1 MSIPS
6 LTERLDSLSSAD
18 KESEQVVPPET
29 RLDELIPLTDAG
41 QEFEPTQVAGVGG
54 LLRKAVKEAPVRTER
69 PILPEGV
76 DQGKVG
82 TSQVIR
88 ESGAKAEVIVQSAPQ
103 MPTTGKPSP
112 TSAEVAAGVP
122 ETAFNLDMI
131 QDADGVKQFIEATAR
146 AYGADKIEKISY
158 KQMAEKLSNE
168 GYDEGFIAR
177 IIDPLQATKASP
189 QDAYKM
195 QLALVD
201 AGKRAFDLGEQVKA
215 AKKAGELNPELTS
228 AFMQAVALEGTLV
241 KAVRGRQADIARTLG
256 IFSQAR
262 QSSAERGAMLE
273 AIMNE
278 AGGIESVHDF
288 ANKYTALASSSAR
301 ATMAEN
307 GYGNALSRGTDMW
320 MSTWIN
326 GLLSNPTTH
335 AKNIAGN
342 LFFGGLQIPERAL
355 ASAIGKT
362 RNFMFKGGEDA
373 ISTDEIYAQAMGFLQ
388 GIREG
393 GEIAGRAFKS
403 NTPTDPFQKIEATR
417 LNREPFEVDFGD
429 SDTGKAVSG
438 ALRYYGKFVTLPGR
452 ALMAED
458 EFFKGVGYR
467 MELNALATRESEK
480 MYKALIG
487 SGVDPDNAA
496 RQSADF
502 MADMLA
508 NPSDDIRD
516 AAMGVARTVTFT
528 RELGS
533 AERIGGNTV
542 GFNVNLQA
550 MQGAFQNPLLKV
562 FVPFIKTPTN
572 IALEAMA
579 RTPGLNFASPRFW
592 GDYNAGGI
600 RRDQAIARVTLGGAM
615 IYSVSAGVFEGRV
628 TGYGPMRME
637 DKKALEGTGWQQ
649 FSFVFDTKDVSEEMM
664 AKFEKLTTVS
674 RGPDKVYI
682 SYAGLEPI
690 GTLLG
695 IGATSGEYAQMTPG
709 GEDLD
714 KLMMGGAL
722 GVYQYLSEQPM
733 LQGFSEIQKVFTSGA
748 KDGPT
753 ILYDFI
759 NAASKQMS
767 QFVIGGSPVGVHSS
781 FVAGVERIV
790 DPTRSNTMPAEMSTK
805 TGMIEP
811 AVRGFYDA
819 VRYYKSRN
827 PLTSDSLPRSIDPIT
842 GEVEMVGKGKLYE
855 MFNPFKESSGKY
867 NQAKAVLVA
876 YGVPMYIP
884 KKSIDGIQLSA
895 TQYNRWIE
903 LATQDGALA
912 DQIAY
917 LGESDSIQNL
927 ASQDLGKAQ
936 AIITKVMSD
945 AYSNAKQRLIAED
958 PDLFDAMQEA
968 KEFKRDYG
976 KYKR

>member
-6 LTERLDSLSSAD
+6 LTERLDDLSAAD
-18 KESEQVVPPET
+18 KESAQVVPPET

-41 QEFEPTQVAGVGG
+41 QEFEPTQVAGPFG
-54 LLRKAVKEAPVRTER
+54 LLRKTLKEAPLRTER

-76 DQGKVG
+76 AQGKVG

-88 ESGAKAEVIVQSAPQ
+88 ETGTKGEVIIESMPQ

-112 TSAEVAAGVP
+112 TPTEKAAGVP

-131 QDADGVKQFIEATAR
+131 QDEDGVKQFIEATAR
-146 AYGADKIEKISY
+146 AYGADKIQKISY
-158 KQMAEKLSNE
+158 KQMAEELSVS

-215 AKKAGELNPELTS
+215 AKAAGELTPELTS

-262 QSSAERGAMLE
+262 QSSAQRGEMLE

-278 AGGIESVHDF
+278 AGGIDSVHDF
-288 ANKYTALASSSAR
+288 ANKYTALSSSSAR
-301 ATMAEN
+301 ANLAEN
-307 GYGNALSRGTDMW
+307 GYASVLSRGTDIW

-342 LFFGGLQIPERAL
+342 TFFGGLQIPERAL
-355 ASAIGKT
+355 ASVIGKT
-362 RNFMFKGGEDA
+362 RNFMFKDGEQA
-373 ISTDEIYAQAMGFLQ
+373 VSMNEVYAQAMGFLQ

-417 LNREPFEVDFGD
+417 LNREPFEIDMGD
-429 SDTGKAVSG
+429 SDTGKAMSG
-438 ALRYYGKFVTLPGR
+438 ALKYWGKFVTLPGR

-458 EFFKGVGYR
+458 EFFKGIGYR

-480 MYKALIG
+480 MYKSLVD
-487 SGVDPDNAA
+487 SGIDPDNAA
-496 RQSADF
+496 RQAADF

-508 NPSDDIRD
+508 NPTDDIRE
-516 AAMGVARTVTFT
+516 AAMAVSRTVTFT
-528 RELGS
+528 RELEP
-533 AERIGGNTV
+533 A
-542 GFNVNLQA
+542 LQGIQRA
-550 MQGAFQNPLLKV
+550 AQNPLIKM

-572 IALEAMA
+572 IALEAIS
-579 RTPGLNFASPRFW
+579 RTPILNFASPRFW
-592 GDYNAGGI
+592 GDWNAGGI

-649 FSFVFDTKDVSEEMM
+649 FSFVFDAKDVSEEMM

-733 LQGFSEIQKVFTSGA
+733 LSGFNDIMKVFTSGA

-759 NAASKQMS
+759 NAASKQIS
-767 QFVIGGSPVGVHSS
+767 QFAIGGSPLGAHSS
-781 FVAGVERIV
+781 LIAGTERIV
-790 DPTRSNTMPAEMSTK
+790 DPSKSSTMPAEMSTK
-805 TGMIEP
+805 TGIIDP
-811 AVRGFYDA
+811 AVRGFYSA
-819 VRYYKSRN
+819 VQYYKSRN
-827 PLTSDSLPRSIDPIT
+827 PLTSDSLPRALDPIT
-842 GEVEMVGKGKLYE
+842 GEVETVGKGKLYE

-912 DQIAY
+912 DQISY
-917 LGESDSIQNL
+917 LGESDSMQNL
-927 ASQDLGKAQ
+927 AGNDLGKAQ
-936 AIITKVMSD
+936 AIISKVISD
-945 AYSNAKQRLIAED
+945 AYSNAKQMLIAED
-958 PDLFDAMQEA
+958 PELFDAMREVD
-968 KEFKRDYG
+968 EFKKDFG

>member
-1 MSIPS
+1 M
-6 LTERLDSLSSAD
+6 
-18 KESEQVVPPET
+18 Q
-29 RLDELIPLTDAG
+29 ELIPLTDAG
-41 QEFEPTQVAGVGG
+41 QEFEPTQVAGPGA
-54 LLRKAVKEAPVRTER
+54 LLRKAIKEAPPRTER
-69 PILPEGV
+69 PILREGV
-76 DQGKVG
+76 DQGQVG
-82 TSQVIR
+82 GSQVIR
-88 ESGAKAEVIVQSAPQ
+88 ETGAKGEVIIESMPQ

-112 TSAEVAAGVP
+112 TPTEKAAGVP

-131 QDADGVKQFIEATAR
+131 QDEDGVKQFIEATAR

-158 KQMAEKLSNE
+158 KQMAEELSVS

-177 IIDPLQATKASP
+177 IIDPLEATKASP

-201 AGKRAFDLGEQVKA
+201 AGKRAFDLGEQVKK
-215 AKKAGELNPELTS
+215 AKDAGELTPGLTS

-262 QSSAERGAMLE
+262 QSSAQRGAMLE

-278 AGGIESVHDF
+278 AGGIDSVHDF
-288 ANKYTALASSSAR
+288 ASKYTALSASGR
-301 ATMAEN
+301 ANMAEN
-307 GYGNALSRGTDMW
+307 GYGNTLRGNFNRLTDMT

-326 GLLSNPTTH
+326 GLLSNLTTH
-335 AKNIAGN
+335 FKNIAGN
-342 LFFGGLQIPERAL
+342 LFFGGLQVPERAL

-373 ISTDEIYAQAMGFLQ
+373 ISTDELYAQAVGFLQ

-393 GEIAGRAFKS
+393 GEIAVRAAKS

-417 LNREPFEVDFGD
+417 LNRDPFEMDFGD
-429 SDTGKAVSG
+429 SDTGKAISG
-438 ALRYYGKFVTLPGR
+438 ALSYYGKFVTLPGR

-458 EFFKGVGYR
+458 EFFKAIGYR
-467 MELNALATRESEK
+467 MELNALAVRESEK
-480 MYKALIG
+480 MYKSLVN
-487 SGVDPDNAA
+487 SGVAPDNAS

-502 MADMLA
+502 LADILA
-508 NPSDDIRD
+508 NPTADIQD
-516 AAMGVARTVTFT
+516 AAMGAARTVTFT
-528 RELGS
+528 RELET
-533 AERIGGNTV
+533 A
-542 GFNVNLQA
+542 LQGVQRA
-550 MQGAFQNPLLKV
+550 AQNPLIKM
-562 FVPFIKTPTN
+562 FVPFFKTPMN
-572 IALEAMA
+572 IFLEAIT
-579 RTPGLNFASPRFW
+579 RTPGLNFGSPRFW
-592 GDYNAGGI
+592 GDFNAGGI
-600 RRDQAIARVTLGGAM
+600 RRDQAMARVTLGGAM
-615 IYSVSAGVFEGRV
+615 IYSVAAGVFEGRV
-628 TGYGPMRME
+628 TGYGPMRLE

-714 KLMMGGAL
+714 KLAMGGAL

-733 LQGFSEIQKVFTSGA
+733 LQGFSDIQKVFTSGA

-759 NAASKQMS
+759 NQASKQMS
-767 QFVIGGSPVGVHSS
+767 QFAIGGSPVGVHSS
-781 FVAGVERIV
+781 LVAAVERIV
-790 DPTRSNTMPAEMSTK
+790 DPTKSNTMPAEMGTK
-805 TGMIEP
+805 TGLIEP

-819 VRYYKSRN
+819 VQYYKSRN
-827 PLTSDSLPRSIDPIT
+827 PLTSDSLPRALDPIT

-884 KKSIDGIQLSA
+884 KKSVDGIQLSA

-927 ASQDLGKAQ
+927 ASQNLGKAQ
-936 AIITKVMSD
+936 AIISKVISD
-945 AYSNAKQRLIAED
+945 AYSNAKQMLIAED
-958 PDLFDAMQEA
+958 PDLFDAMREND
-968 KEFKRDYG
+968 EFKRDFG
-976 KYKR
+976 KFKR

>member
-6 LTERLDSLSSAD
+6 LTERLDDLSAAD
-18 KESEQVVPPET
+18 KESAQVVPPET

-41 QEFEPTQVAGVGG
+41 QEFEPTQVAGIGT

-69 PILPEGV
+69 PILPPGV

-88 ESGAKAEVIVQSAPQ
+88 ETGAKGEVIIESMPQ

-112 TSAEVAAGVP
+112 TPTEKAAGVP

-131 QDADGVKQFIEATAR
+131 QDEDGVKQFIEATAR
-146 AYGADKIEKISY
+146 AYGADKIQKISY
-158 KQMAEKLSNE
+158 KQMAEELSVS
-168 GYDEGFIAR
+168 GYDEAFIAR

-215 AKKAGELNPELTS
+215 AKIDGSLTPELTS

-262 QSSAERGAMLE
+262 QSSAQRGEMLD

-288 ANKYTALASSSAR
+288 ANKYTALSSSSAR
-301 ATMAEN
+301 ANLAEN
-307 GYGNALSRGTDMW
+307 GYASVLSRGTDIW

-342 LFFGGLQIPERAL
+342 TFFGGLQIPERAL
-355 ASAIGKT
+355 ASAIGKA
-362 RNFMFKGGEDA
+362 RNFMFKGGEEA
-373 ISTDEIYAQAMGFLQ
+373 VSMNEVYAQAMGFLQ

-393 GEIAGRAFKS
+393 GEIAARAFKS

-438 ALRYYGKFVTLPGR
+438 ALKYWGKFVTLPGR

-458 EFFKGVGYR
+458 EFFKGIGYR

-480 MYKALIG
+480 MYKSLVD
-487 SGVDPDNAA
+487 SGIDPDNAA
-496 RQSADF
+496 RQAADF

-508 NPSDDIRD
+508 NPTDDIRE
-516 AAMGVARTVTFT
+516 AAMAVSRTVTFT
-528 RELGS
+528 RELEP
-533 AERIGGNTV
+533 A
-542 GFNVNLQA
+542 LQGIQRA
-550 MQGAFQNPLLKV
+550 AQNPLIKM

-572 IALEAMA
+572 IALEAIS
-579 RTPGLNFASPRFW
+579 RTPILNFASPRFW
-592 GDYNAGGI
+592 GDWNAGGI

-733 LQGFSEIQKVFTSGA
+733 LSGFNDIMKVFTSGA

-759 NAASKQMS
+759 NAASKQIS
-767 QFVIGGSPVGVHSS
+767 QFAIGGSPLGAHSS
-781 FVAGVERIV
+781 LIAGTERIV
-790 DPTRSNTMPAEMSTK
+790 DPSKSSTMPAEMSTK
-805 TGMIEP
+805 TGIIDP
-811 AVRGFYDA
+811 AVRGFYSA
-819 VRYYKSRN
+819 VQYYKSRN
-827 PLTSDSLPRSIDPIT
+827 PLTSDSLPRALDPIT
-842 GEVEMVGKGKLYE
+842 GEVETVGKGKLYE

-912 DQIAY
+912 DQISY
-917 LGESDSIQNL
+917 LGESDSMQNL
-927 ASQDLGKAQ
+927 AGNDLGKAQ
-936 AIITKVMSD
+936 AIISKVISD
-945 AYSNAKQRLIAED
+945 AYSNAKQMLIAED
-958 PDLFDAMQEA
+958 PELFDAMREND
-968 KEFKRDYG
+968 EFKRDYG
-976 KYKR
+976 KFKR

>member
-1 MSIPS
+1 MI
-6 LTERLDSLSSAD
+6 
-18 KESEQVVPPET
+18 
-29 RLDELIPLTDAG
+29 
-41 QEFEPTQVAGVGG
+41 
-54 LLRKAVKEAPVRTER
+54 KEAPIRTER
-69 PILPEGV
+69 PILPPGV
-76 DQGKVG
+76 EQGKVG
-82 TSQVIR
+82 QSQVIR
-88 ESGAKAEVIVQSAPQ
+88 ETSAKGEVIIESAPQ

-112 TSAEVAAGVP
+112 TSAERAAGVP

-158 KQMAEKLSNE
+158 KQMAEELSVS

-215 AKKAGELNPELTS
+215 AKAAGELTPELTS

-278 AGGIESVHDF
+278 AGGIDSVHDF
-288 ANKYTALASSSAR
+288 ASKYTALTSSSAR
-301 ATMAEN
+301 ANMAEN
-307 GYGNALSRGTDMW
+307 GYGNVLSRGTDMW

-342 LFFGGLQIPERAL
+342 TFFGGLQIPERAL
-355 ASAIGKT
+355 ASVIGKT
-362 RNFMFKGGEDA
+362 RNFMFKGGEEA

-393 GEIAGRAFKS
+393 GEIAGRAFKN

-417 LNREPFEVDFGD
+417 LNREPFEMDFGD

-438 ALRYYGKFVTLPGR
+438 ALSYYGKFVTLPGR

-458 EFFKGVGYR
+458 EFFKAVGYR

-480 MYKALIG
+480 MYKSLIG
-487 SGVDPDNAA
+487 SGIDPDNAA
-496 RQSADF
+496 RQAADF

-508 NPSDDIRD
+508 NPTDDIRD
-516 AAMGVARTVTFT
+516 AAMGAARTVTFT
-528 RELGS
+528 RELEP
-533 AERIGGNTV
+533 A
-542 GFNVNLQA
+542 LQGIQRA
-550 MQGAFQNPLLKV
+550 AQNPLIKM

-572 IALEAMA
+572 IALEAIT

-592 GDYNAGGI
+592 GDFNAGGI

-628 TGYGPMRME
+628 TGYGPMRLE

-733 LQGFSEIQKVFTSGA
+733 LSGFNDIMKVFTSGA

-759 NAASKQMS
+759 NAASKQVS
-767 QFVIGGSPVGVHSS
+767 QFAVGGAPVVGVHSS

-805 TGMIEP
+805 TGVIEP

-827 PLTSDSLPRSIDPIT
+827 PLTSDSLPRALDPIT
-842 GEVEMVGKGKLYE
+842 GEIEMVGKGKLYE

-936 AIITKVMSD
+936 AIISKVISD
-945 AYSNAKQRLIAED
+945 AYSNAKQMLIAED
-958 PDLFDAMQEA
+958 PELFDAMREND
-968 KEFKRDYG
+968 EFKRDFG
-976 KYKR
+976 KFKR

>member
-6 LTERLDSLSSAD
+6 LTERLDDLSAAD
-18 KESEQVVPPET
+18 KESAQVVPPET

-41 QEFEPTQVAGVGG
+41 QEFEPTQVAGIGT
-54 LLRKAVKEAPVRTER
+54 LLRKAVKETPVRTER
-69 PILPEGV
+69 PILPPGV

-88 ESGAKAEVIVQSAPQ
+88 ETGAKGEVIIESMPQ

-112 TSAEVAAGVP
+112 TPAEKAAGVP

-158 KQMAEKLSNE
+158 KQMAEELSVS

-215 AKKAGELNPELTS
+215 AKIDGSLTPELTS

-262 QSSAERGAMLE
+262 QSSAQRGEMLE

-278 AGGIESVHDF
+278 AGGIDSVHDF
-288 ANKYTALASSSAR
+288 ASKYTALSTSSAR
-301 ATMAEN
+301 ANLAEN
-307 GYGNALSRGTDMW
+307 GYASVLSRGTDIW

-342 LFFGGLQIPERAL
+342 TFFGGLQIPERAL
-355 ASAIGKT
+355 ASVIGKT
-362 RNFMFKGGEDA
+362 RNFMFKDGEEA
-373 ISTDEIYAQAMGFLQ
+373 VSMNEVYAQAMGFLQ

-438 ALRYYGKFVTLPGR
+438 ALKYWGKFVTLPGR

-458 EFFKGVGYR
+458 EFFKGIGYR

-480 MYKALIG
+480 MYKSLVD
-487 SGVDPDNAA
+487 SGIDPDNAA
-496 RQSADF
+496 RQAADF

-508 NPSDDIRD
+508 NPTDDIRE
-516 AAMGVARTVTFT
+516 AAMAVSRTVTFT
-528 RELGS
+528 RELEP
-533 AERIGGNTV
+533 A
-542 GFNVNLQA
+542 LQGIQRA
-550 MQGAFQNPLLKV
+550 AQNPLIKM

-572 IALEAMA
+572 IALEAIS
-579 RTPGLNFASPRFW
+579 RTPILNFASPRFW
-592 GDYNAGGI
+592 GDWNAGGI

-733 LQGFSEIQKVFTSGA
+733 LSGFNDIMKVFTSGA

-759 NAASKQMS
+759 NAASKQIS
-767 QFVIGGSPVGVHSS
+767 QFAIGGSPLGAHSS
-781 FVAGVERIV
+781 LIAGTERIV
-790 DPTRSNTMPAEMSTK
+790 DPTKSSTMPAEMSTK
-805 TGMIEP
+805 TGIIDP
-811 AVRGFYDA
+811 AVRGFYSA
-819 VRYYKSRN
+819 VQYYKSRN
-827 PLTSDSLPRSIDPIT
+827 PLTSDSLPRALDPIT
-842 GEVEMVGKGKLYE
+842 GEVETVGKGKLYE

-912 DQIAY
+912 DQISY
-917 LGESDSIQNL
+917 LGESDSMQNL
-927 ASQDLGKAQ
+927 AGNDLGKAQ
-936 AIITKVMSD
+936 AIISKVISD
-945 AYSNAKQRLIAED
+945 AYSNAKQMLIAED
-958 PDLFDAMQEA
+958 PELFDAMREND
-968 KEFKRDYG
+968 EFKRDFG

>member
-1 MSIPS
+1 M
-6 LTERLDSLSSAD
+6 
-18 KESEQVVPPET
+18 Q
-29 RLDELIPLTDAG
+29 ELIPLTDAG
-41 QEFEPTQVAGVGG
+41 QEFEATQVAGVGG
-54 LLRKAVKEAPVRTER
+54 LFRKAIKEAPVRTER
-69 PILPEGV
+69 PILPPGV
-76 DQGKVG
+76 EQGKVG
-82 TSQVIR
+82 QSQVIR
-88 ESGAKAEVIVQSAPQ
+88 ETGAKGEVIIESMPQ

-146 AYGADKIEKISY
+146 AYGADKIAKISY
-158 KQMAEKLSNE
+158 KQMAEELSVS

-215 AKKAGELNPELTS
+215 AKAAGELTPELTS

-278 AGGIESVHDF
+278 AGGIDSVHDF
-288 ANKYTALASSSAR
+288 ASKYTALTSSSAR
-301 ATMAEN
+301 ANMAEN
-307 GYGNALSRGTDMW
+307 GYGNVLSRGTDMW

-342 LFFGGLQIPERAL
+342 TFFGGLQIPERAL
-355 ASAIGKT
+355 ASVIGKT
-362 RNFMFKGGEDA
+362 RNFMFKGGEEA

-393 GEIAGRAFKS
+393 GEIAGRAFKN

-429 SDTGKAVSG
+429 SDTAKAVSG
-438 ALRYYGKFVTLPGR
+438 ALSYYGKFVTLPGR

-458 EFFKGVGYR
+458 EFFKAIGYR

-480 MYKALIG
+480 MYKSLVE
-487 SGVDPDNAA
+487 SGVTPDNAA
-496 RQSADF
+496 RQAADF
-502 MADMLA
+502 MADMLV
-508 NPSDDIRD
+508 NPTDDIRD
-516 AAMGVARTVTFT
+516 AAMGVSRTVTFT
-528 RELGS
+528 RELEP
-533 AERIGGNTV
+533 A
-542 GFNVNLQA
+542 LQGIQRA
-550 MQGAFQNPLLKV
+550 AQNPLIKM

-572 IALEAMA
+572 IALEAIT

-592 GDYNAGGI
+592 GDFNAGGI

-649 FSFVFDTKDVSEEMM
+649 FSFVFDAKDVSEEMM
-664 AKFEKLTTVS
+664 ARFEKLTTVS

-733 LQGFSEIQKVFTSGA
+733 LSGFNDIMKVFTSGA

-759 NAASKQMS
+759 NAASKQVS
-767 QFVIGGSPVGVHSS
+767 QFAVGGAPVVGVHSS

-805 TGMIEP
+805 TGVIEP

-827 PLTSDSLPRSIDPIT
+827 PLTSDSLPRALDPIT
-842 GEVEMVGKGKLYE
+842 GEIEMVGKGKLYE

-936 AIITKVMSD
+936 AIISKVISD
-945 AYSNAKQRLIAED
+945 AYSNAKQMLIAED
-958 PDLFDAMQEA
+958 PELFDAMREND
-968 KEFKRDYG
+968 EFKRDFG
-976 KYKR
+976 KFKR

>member
-6 LTERLDSLSSAD
+6 LTERLDDLSSAD
-18 KESEQVVPPET
+18 KESEQVVPLET
-29 RLDELIPLTDAG
+29 QVQELIPLTDAG
-41 QEFEPTQVAGVGG
+41 QEFEPTQVAGVGS
-54 LLRKAVKEAPVRTER
+54 LLRKAVKEAPIRTER

-82 TSQVIR
+82 QSQVIR
-88 ESGAKAEVIVQSAPQ
+88 ETGAKGEVIIQSAPQ

-158 KQMAEKLSNE
+158 KQMAEELSVS

-177 IIDPLQATKASP
+177 IIDPLEATKASP

-195 QLALVD
+195 QLALID
-201 AGKRAFDLGEQVKA
+201 SGKRAFDLGEQVKA
-215 AKKAGELNPELTS
+215 AKATGELTPELTS

-262 QSSAERGAMLE
+262 QSSAQRGEMLE

-288 ANKYTALASSSAR
+288 ANKYTALSSSSAR

-307 GYGNALSRGTDMW
+307 GYGNVLSRGTDMW

-393 GEIAGRAFKS
+393 GEIAARAFKS

-429 SDTGKAVSG
+429 SDTGKAISG
-438 ALRYYGKFVTLPGR
+438 ALSYYGKFVTLPGR

-458 EFFKGVGYR
+458 EFFKAIGYR

-480 MYKALIG
+480 MYKALVD
-487 SGVDPDNAA
+487 SGVTPDNAA
-496 RQSADF
+496 QQSADF

-508 NPSDDIRD
+508 NPSADIRD
-516 AAMGVARTVTFT
+516 AAMGVSRTVTFT
-528 RELGS
+528 RELEP
-533 AERIGGNTV
+533 A
-542 GFNVNLQA
+542 LQGIQRA
-550 MQGAFQNPLLKV
+550 AQNPLIKM

-572 IALEAMA
+572 IALEAIT

-649 FSFVFDTKDVSEEMM
+649 FSFVFDAKDVSEEMM
-664 AKFEKLTTVS
+664 ARFEKLTTVS

-714 KLMMGGAL
+714 KLAMGGAL

-733 LQGFSEIQKVFTSGA
+733 LQGFSDIQKVFTSGA

-767 QFVIGGSPVGVHSS
+767 QFAIGGSPVGVHSS

-790 DPTRSNTMPAEMSTK
+790 DPTRSSTMPAEMSTK
-805 TGMIEP
+805 TGIIDP
-811 AVRGFYDA
+811 AVRGFYSA
-819 VRYYKSRN
+819 VQYYKSRN
-827 PLTSDSLPRSIDPIT
+827 PLTSDSLPRALDPIT

-917 LGESDSIQNL
+917 LGESDSIQAL
-927 ASQDLGKAQ
+927 ASNDLGKAQ
-936 AIITKVMSD
+936 AIISKVISD
-945 AYSNAKQRLIAED
+945 AYSNAKQMLIAED
-958 PDLFDAMQEA
+958 PDLFDAMREND
-968 KEFKRDYG
+968 EFKRDYG
-976 KYKR
+976 KFKR

>member
-6 LTERLDSLSSAD
+6 LTERLDDLSAAD
-18 KESEQVVPPET
+18 KESQQVVPLAT
-29 RLDELIPLTDAG
+29 QMQELIPLTDAG
-41 QEFEPTQVAGVGG
+41 QEFEPTQVAGVSS
-54 LLRKAVKEAPVRTER
+54 LLRKAIKEAPVRTER

-82 TSQVIR
+82 QSQVIR
-88 ESGAKAEVIVQSAPQ
+88 ETGAKGEVIIESMPQ

-112 TSAEVAAGVP
+112 TSAERAAGVP

-131 QDADGVKQFIEATAR
+131 QDENGVKQFIEATAR
-146 AYGADKIEKISY
+146 AYGADKIKKISY
-158 KQMAEKLSNE
+158 KQMAEELSVS

-215 AKKAGELNPELTS
+215 AKATGELTPELTS

-262 QSSAERGAMLE
+262 QSSAQRGEMLE

-278 AGGIESVHDF
+278 AGGINSVHDF
-288 ANKYTALASSSAR
+288 ASKYTALTSSSAR
-301 ATMAEN
+301 ANMAEN
-307 GYGNALSRGTDMW
+307 GYGNVLSRGTDMW

-355 ASAIGKT
+355 ASVIGKT
-362 RNFMFKGGEDA
+362 RNFMFKGGEEA

-393 GEIAGRAFKS
+393 SEIAARAFKS

-438 ALRYYGKFVTLPGR
+438 ALSYYGKFVTLPGR

-458 EFFKGVGYR
+458 EFFKAIGYR

-480 MYKALIG
+480 MYKSLVE
-487 SGVDPDNAA
+487 SGVTPDNAA
-496 RQSADF
+496 RQAADF
-502 MADMLA
+502 MADMLV
-508 NPSDDIRD
+508 NPTDDIRE

-528 RELGS
+528 RELEQS
-533 AERIGGNTV
+533 
-542 GFNVNLQA
+542 LQGIQRA
-550 MQGAFQNPLLKV
+550 AQNPLIKM

-572 IALEAMA
+572 IALEAIT

-592 GDYNAGGI
+592 GDFNAGGI
-600 RRDQAIARVTLGGAM
+600 RKDQAIARVTLGGLM

-637 DKKALEGTGWQQ
+637 DKKALEGTKWQQ
-649 FSFVFDTKDVSEEMM
+649 FSFVFDTKDVDPELL

-695 IGATSGEYAQMTPG
+695 IGATAGEYAQMTPG
-709 GEDLD
+709 GDDLD
-714 KLMMGGAL
+714 KIMMGGAL

-733 LQGFSEIQKVFTSGA
+733 LSGFNDIMKVFTSGA

-753 ILYDFI
+753 ILYDLI
-759 NAASKQMS
+759 YASSKQVS
-767 QFVIGGSPVGVHSS
+767 QFAIGGAPVVGVHSS
-781 FVAGVERIV
+781 FVAGVERV
-790 DPTRSNTMPAEMSTK
+790 MDPTKSNTMPSEMSTK
-805 TGMIEP
+805 TGILEP
-811 AVRGFYDA
+811 AVRAAYEA
-819 VRYYKSRN
+819 VRYAKSRN

-842 GEVEMVGKGKLYE
+842 GEIETVGKGKLYE

-884 KKSIDGIQLSA
+884 KKSVDGIQLSA

-917 LGESDSIQNL
+917 LGESPAFQNL
-927 ASQDLGKAQ
+927 AANKMDDAQ
-936 AIITKVMSD
+936 AIITKTMSD
-945 AYSNAKQRLIAED
+945 AYSSAKERLIAED
-958 PDLFDAMQEA
+958 PDLADAMQEV
-968 KEFKRDYG
+968 KEFKRDFG

>member
-6 LTERLDSLSSAD
+6 LTERLDDLSAAD
-18 KESEQVVPPET
+18 KESAQVVPLAT
-29 RLDELIPLTDAG
+29 QMQELVPLTDAG
-41 QEFEPTQVAGVGG
+41 QQFEPVQVASLIQKGTEGVGK
-54 LLRKAVKEAPVRTER
+54 LLRKAVKETPVRTER

-76 DQGKVG
+76 AQGKVG
-82 TSQVIR
+82 QSQVIR
-88 ESGAKAEVIVQSAPQ
+88 ETGAKGEVIIESAPQ

-112 TSAEVAAGVP
+112 TPTEKAAGVP

-158 KQMAEKLSNE
+158 KQMAEELSVS

-215 AKKAGELNPELTS
+215 AKAAGELTPELTS

-278 AGGIESVHDF
+278 AGGIDSVHDF
-288 ANKYTALASSSAR
+288 ASKYTALTSSSAR
-301 ATMAEN
+301 ANMAEN
-307 GYGNALSRGTDMW
+307 GYGNVLSRGTDMW

-342 LFFGGLQIPERAL
+342 TFFGGLQIPERAL
-355 ASAIGKT
+355 ASVIGKT
-362 RNFMFKGGEDA
+362 RNFMFKGGEEA

-393 GEIAGRAFKS
+393 GEIAGRAFKN

-429 SDTGKAVSG
+429 SDTAKAVSG
-438 ALRYYGKFVTLPGR
+438 ALSYYGKFVTLPGR

-458 EFFKGVGYR
+458 EFFKAIGYR

-480 MYKALIG
+480 MYKSLVE
-487 SGVDPDNAA
+487 SGVTPDNAA
-496 RQSADF
+496 RQAADF
-502 MADMLA
+502 MADMLV
-508 NPSDDIRD
+508 NPTDDIRD
-516 AAMGVARTVTFT
+516 AAMGVSRTVTFT
-528 RELGS
+528 RELEP
-533 AERIGGNTV
+533 A
-542 GFNVNLQA
+542 LQGIQRA
-550 MQGAFQNPLLKV
+550 AQNPLIKM

-572 IALEAMA
+572 IALEAIT

-592 GDYNAGGI
+592 GDFNAGGI

-664 AKFEKLTTVS
+664 ARFEKLTTVS

-733 LQGFSEIQKVFTSGA
+733 LSGFNDIMKVFTSGA

-759 NAASKQMS
+759 NAASKQVS
-767 QFVIGGSPVGVHSS
+767 QFAVGGAPIIGMHTS

-790 DPTRSNTMPAEMSTK
+790 DPTKSNTMPAEMSTK
-805 TGMIEP
+805 TGVIEP

-827 PLTSDSLPRSIDPIT
+827 PLTSDSLPRALDPIT

-884 KKSIDGIQLSA
+884 KKSVDGIQLSA

-936 AIITKVMSD
+936 AIISKVISD
-945 AYSNAKQRLIAED
+945 AYSNAKQMLIAED
-958 PDLFDAMQEA
+958 PELFDAMREND
-968 KEFKRDYG
+968 EFKRDFG
-976 KYKR
+976 KFKR

>member
-6 LTERLDSLSSAD
+6 LTDRLDELSSAD
-18 KESEQVVPPET
+18 KESQQVVPLET
-29 RLDELIPLTDAG
+29 QMQELVPLTDAG
-41 QEFEPTQVAGVGG
+41 QEFEPTQVAGVGS

-76 DQGKVG
+76 DQGRVG
-82 TSQVIR
+82 QSQVIR
-88 ESGAKAEVIVQSAPQ
+88 ETGAKGEVIVQSAPQ

-158 KQMAEKLSNE
+158 KQMAEELSVS

-177 IIDPLQATKASP
+177 IIDPLEATKASP

-215 AKKAGELNPELTS
+215 AKATGQLTPELTS

-307 GYGNALSRGTDMW
+307 GYGNTLSRGTDMW

-362 RNFMFKGGEDA
+362 RNFMFKGGEEA

-393 GEIAGRAFKS
+393 GEIAARAFKN

-417 LNREPFEVDFGD
+417 LNRQPFEVDFGD

-438 ALRYYGKFVTLPGR
+438 ALSYYGTFVTLPGR

-458 EFFKGVGYR
+458 EFFKAIGYR

-480 MYKALIG
+480 MYKALVS
-487 SGVDPDNAA
+487 SGIDPDNAA

-502 MADMLA
+502 MADMLD
-508 NPSDDIRD
+508 NPSADIRD

-528 RELGS
+528 RELEP
-533 AERIGGNTV
+533 A
-542 GFNVNLQA
+542 LQGIQRA
-550 MQGAFQNPLLKV
+550 AQNPLIKM

-572 IALEAMA
+572 IALEAIS

-592 GDYNAGGI
+592 GDFNAGGI

-615 IYSVSAGVFEGRV
+615 IYSVAAGVFEGRV

-649 FSFVFDTKDVSEEMM
+649 FSVSFNTKDVDPELL

-695 IGATSGEYAQMTPG
+695 IGATAGEYAQMTPG

-714 KLMMGGAL
+714 KLAMGGAL

-733 LQGFSEIQKVFTSGA
+733 LSGFSDIMKVFTSGA

-767 QFVIGGSPVGVHSS
+767 QFAIGGAPIIGVHTS

-805 TGMIEP
+805 TGVIEP

-827 PLTSDSLPRSIDPIT
+827 PLTSDSLPRALDPIT

-927 ASQDLGKAQ
+927 ASNDLGKAQ
-936 AIITKVMSD
+936 AIISKVISD
-945 AYSNAKQRLIAED
+945 AYSNAKQMLIAED
-958 PDLFDAMQEA
+958 PELFDAMREND
-968 KEFKRDYG
+968 EFKRDYG

>member
-18 KESEQVVPPET
+18 KESAQVVPLET
-29 RLDELIPLTDAG
+29 QMQELIPMTDAG
-41 QEFEPTQVAGVGG
+41 QEFEPTQVAGVGS
-54 LLRKAVKEAPVRTER
+54 LLRKAIKEAPPRTER

-82 TSQVIR
+82 QAQVIR
-88 ESGAKAEVIVQSAPQ
+88 ETGAKGEVIVESMPQ

-112 TSAEVAAGVP
+112 TTAEKAAGVP

-131 QDADGVKQFIEATAR
+131 QDEDGVKQFIEATAR

-158 KQMAEKLSNE
+158 KQMAEQLSVS

-177 IIDPLQATKASP
+177 IIDPLEATKASP

-215 AKKAGELNPELTS
+215 AERAGQLAPELTS
-228 AFMQAVALEGTLV
+228 EFMQAVALEGALV

-262 QSSAERGAMLE
+262 QSSAQRGEMLK

-278 AGGIESVHDF
+278 AGGIDSVHDF
-288 ANKYTALASSSAR
+288 ANKYTALSSSSAR
-301 ATMAEN
+301 ANMAEN
-307 GYGNALSRGTDMW
+307 GYANTLRGSFNRLTDMA

-342 LFFGGLQIPERAL
+342 LFFGGLQMPERAL

-362 RNFMFKGGEDA
+362 RNFMFKGGEEA
-373 ISTDEIYAQAMGFLQ
+373 ISTDELYAQAVGFLQ

-393 GEIAGRAFKS
+393 GEIAVRAAKA

-417 LNREPFEVDFGD
+417 LNREPFEMDFGD
-429 SDTGKAVSG
+429 SDIGKAVSG
-438 ALRYYGKFVTLPGR
+438 ALHYYGKIATLPGR

-458 EFFKGVGYR
+458 EFFKAIGYR
-467 MELNALATRESEK
+467 MELNALVTRESEK
-480 MYKALIG
+480 MYKALVS

-502 MADMLA
+502 MADLLV
-508 NPSDDIRD
+508 NPTPDIQD
-516 AAMGVARTVTFT
+516 AAMGASRTVTFT
-528 RELGS
+528 REL
-533 AERIGGNTV
+533 EPK
-542 GFNVNLQA
+542 LQGIQRA
-550 MQGAFQNPLLKV
+550 AQNPLIKM

-572 IALEAMA
+572 IALEAVA
-579 RTPGLNFASPRFW
+579 RTPAFAASPRFW
-592 GDYNAGGI
+592 SDYNAGGI
-600 RRDQAIARVTLGGAM
+600 RRDQSIARATLGSAL
-615 IYSVSAGVFEGRV
+615 IYSVSAGVFEGRL
-628 TGYGPMRME
+628 TGYGPMRMQ

-649 FSFVFDTKDVSEEMM
+649 FSLVFNTKDVDPELL

-682 SYAGLEPI
+682 SYAGLEPL

-714 KLMMGGAL
+714 KLMLGGSLAL
-722 GVYQYLSEQPM
+722 YQYLSEQPM
-733 LQGFSEIQKVFTSGA
+733 LQGISEMQKAITSDA
-748 KDGPT
+748 PDAPT
-753 ILYDFI
+753 KAYDI
-759 NAASKQMS
+759 IYEASKQIS
-767 QFVIGGSPVGVHSS
+767 QFAIGGSPLGVHAS
-781 FVAGVERIV
+781 FVAGIERIV
-790 DPTRSNTMPAEMSTK
+790 DPTKSNTMPPEMGTK

-811 AVRGFYDA
+811 ATRAFYEA
-819 VRYYKSRN
+819 VRYAKSRN
-827 PLTSDSLPRSIDPIT
+827 PLTSDSLPRALDPIT

-876 YGVPMYIP
+876 YGLPMYIP
-884 KKSIDGIQLSA
+884 NKSMDGIQLSA

-912 DQIAY
+912 DRIAY
-917 LGESDSIQNL
+917 MGESDYIQNL
-927 ASQDLGKAQ
+927 ASNDLPKAQ
-936 AIITKVMSD
+936 AMIEKVISD
-945 AYSNAKQRLIAED
+945 AYSNAKKMLMAED
-958 PDLFDAMQEA
+958 LDLFDAMREND
-968 KEFKRDYG
+968 EFKRDYG
-976 KYKR
+976 KFKR

>member
-1 MSIPS
+1 M
-6 LTERLDSLSSAD
+6 
-18 KESEQVVPPET
+18 Q
-29 RLDELIPLTDAG
+29 ELVPLTDAG
-41 QEFEPTQVAGVGG
+41 QEFDPVQVAGPGG
-54 LLRKAVKEAPVRTER
+54 IFRKIIKEAPVRTER

-76 DQGKVG
+76 PQGKVG
-82 TSQVIR
+82 QSQVIR
-88 ESGAKAEVIVQSAPQ
+88 ETGAKGEVIIESMPQ

-112 TSAEVAAGVP
+112 TPTEKAAGVP

-131 QDADGVKQFIEATAR
+131 QDEDGVKQFIEATAR

-158 KQMAEKLSNE
+158 KQMAEELSVS

-215 AKKAGELNPELTS
+215 AKATGELTPELTS
-228 AFMQAVALEGTLV
+228 AFMQAVALEGALV

-262 QSSAERGAMLE
+262 QSSAQRGEMLE

-278 AGGIESVHDF
+278 AGGIDSVHDF
-288 ANKYTALASSSAR
+288 ASKYTALSSSSAR
-301 ATMAEN
+301 ANMAEN
-307 GYGNALSRGTDMW
+307 GYGNVLSRGTDMW

-355 ASAIGKT
+355 ASVIGKT

-373 ISTDEIYAQAMGFLQ
+373 ISTDEIYAQAIGFLQ

-438 ALRYYGKFVTLPGR
+438 ALSYWGKFVTLPGR

-458 EFFKGVGYR
+458 EFFKAVGYR

-480 MYKALIG
+480 MYKSLVE
-487 SGVDPDNAA
+487 SGIDPNNAA

-502 MADMLA
+502 MADLLA
-508 NPSDDIRD
+508 NPTDDIRD

-528 RELGS
+528 RELEP
-533 AERIGGNTV
+533 A
-542 GFNVNLQA
+542 LQGIQRA
-550 MQGAFQNPLLKV
+550 AQNPLIKM

-572 IALEAMA
+572 IALEAIS

-592 GDYNAGGI
+592 GDFNAGGI

-628 TGYGPMRME
+628 TGYGPMRRE

-649 FSFVFDTKDVSEEMM
+649 FSVSFNTKDVDPELL

-674 RGPDKVYI
+674 RGPDKIYI

-695 IGATSGEYAQMTPG
+695 IGATAGEYAQMTPG

-714 KLMMGGAL
+714 KIMMGGAL

-733 LQGFSEIQKVFTSGA
+733 LSGFNDIMKVFTSGA

-753 ILYDFI
+753 ILYDLI
-759 NAASKQMS
+759 YAASKQVS
-767 QFVIGGSPVGVHSS
+767 QFAIGGSPLGAHSS
-781 FVAGVERIV
+781 FVAGVERV
-790 DPTRSNTMPAEMSTK
+790 MDPAKSNTMPSEMSTK
-805 TGMIEP
+805 TGVIEP
-811 AVRGFYDA
+811 AVKAGYEA
-819 VRYYKSRN
+819 IRYYQSRN

-842 GEVEMVGKGKLYE
+842 GEIETVGKGKLYE

-927 ASQDLGKAQ
+927 ASNDLGKAQ
-936 AIITKVMSD
+936 AIISKVISD
-945 AYSNAKQRLIAED
+945 AYSNAKQMLIAED
-958 PDLFDAMQEA
+958 PELFDAMREND
-968 KEFKRDYG
+968 EFKKDFG
-976 KYKR
+976 KFKR

>member
-6 LTERLDSLSSAD
+6 LTERLDDLSAAD
-18 KESEQVVPPET
+18 KESAQAVPLET
-29 RLDELIPLTDAG
+29 QMQELIPLTDAG
-41 QEFEPTQVAGVGG
+41 QEFEPTQVAGIGT

-69 PILPEGV
+69 PILPPGV

-88 ESGAKAEVIVQSAPQ
+88 ESGAKAEVIVESMPQ

-112 TSAEVAAGVP
+112 TPTEKATGVP

-131 QDADGVKQFIEATAR
+131 QDEDGVKQFIEATAR
-146 AYGADKIEKISY
+146 AYGADKIQKISY
-158 KQMAEKLSNE
+158 KQMAEELSVS

-201 AGKRAFDLGEQVKA
+201 AGKRAFDLGEQVKQ
-215 AKKAGELNPELTS
+215 AKKDGNLTPELTS

-278 AGGIESVHDF
+278 AGGIDSVHDF
-288 ANKYTALASSSAR
+288 ASKYTALSASGR
-301 ATMAEN
+301 ANMAEN
-307 GYGNALSRGTDMW
+307 GYGNVLSRGTDMW

-342 LFFGGLQIPERAL
+342 TFFGGLQIPERAL
-355 ASAIGKT
+355 ASVIGKA

-393 GEIAGRAFKS
+393 GEIAGRAFKN

-438 ALRYYGKFVTLPGR
+438 ALSYYGKFVTLPGR

-458 EFFKGVGYR
+458 EFFKAVGYR

-480 MYKALIG
+480 MYKSLIG
-487 SGVDPDNAA
+487 SGIDPDNAA
-496 RQSADF
+496 RQAADF
-502 MADMLA
+502 MAEMLA
-508 NPSDDIRD
+508 NPTDDIRD
-516 AAMGVARTVTFT
+516 AAMGAARTVTFT
-528 RELGS
+528 RELEP
-533 AERIGGNTV
+533 A
-542 GFNVNLQA
+542 LQGIQRA
-550 MQGAFQNPLLKV
+550 AQNPLIKM

-572 IALEAMA
+572 IALEAIS

-592 GDYNAGGI
+592 GDFNAGGI

-649 FSFVFDTKDVSEEMM
+649 FSFVFDAKDVSEDLM
-664 AKFEKLTTVS
+664 ARFEKLTTVS

-714 KLMMGGAL
+714 KLAMGGAL

-733 LQGFSEIQKVFTSGA
+733 LSGFNDIMKVFTSGA

-759 NAASKQMS
+759 NAASKQVS
-767 QFVIGGSPVGVHSS
+767 QFAVGGAPIIGMHTS

-790 DPTRSNTMPAEMSTK
+790 DPTKSNTMPAEMSTK
-805 TGMIEP
+805 TGVIEP

-827 PLTSDSLPRSIDPIT
+827 PLTSDSLPRALDPIT

-884 KKSIDGIQLSA
+884 KKSVDGIQLSA

-912 DQIAY
+912 EQIAF
-917 LGESDSIQNL
+917 LGESDDIQNL
-927 ASQDLGKAQ
+927 ASRDLGAAQ
-936 AIITKVMSD
+936 AIITKTITD
-945 AYSNAKQRLIAED
+945 AYSVAKERLKAED
-958 PDLFDAMQEA
+958 PDLFDALREVD
-968 KEFKRDYG
+968 EFKKDFG

>member
-6 LTERLDSLSSAD
+6 LTERLDDLSAAD
-18 KESEQVVPPET
+18 KESAQVVPPET

-41 QEFEPTQVAGVGG
+41 QEFEPTQVAGIGT

-69 PILPEGV
+69 PILPPGAE
-76 DQGKVG
+76 QGKVG

-88 ESGAKAEVIVQSAPQ
+88 ETGAKGEVIIESMPQ

-112 TSAEVAAGVP
+112 TPAEKAAGVP

-131 QDADGVKQFIEATAR
+131 QDEDGVKQFIEATAR
-146 AYGADKIEKISY
+146 AYGADKIQKISY
-158 KQMAEKLSNE
+158 KQMAEELSVS
-168 GYDEGFIAR
+168 GYDEAFIAR

-215 AKKAGELNPELTS
+215 AKAAGELTPELTS

-262 QSSAERGAMLE
+262 QSSAQRGEMLE

-288 ANKYTALASSSAR
+288 ASKYTALSASGR
-301 ATMAEN
+301 ANLAEN
-307 GYGNALSRGTDMW
+307 GYASTLSRGTDIW

-326 GLLSNPTTH
+326 GLLSNATTH

-342 LFFGGLQIPERAL
+342 AFFGGLQIPERAL

-362 RNFMFKGGEDA
+362 RNFMFKGGEEA
-373 ISTDEIYAQAMGFLQ
+373 VSGNEVYAQAMGFLQ

-393 GEIAGRAFKS
+393 GEIAARAFKS

-417 LNREPFEVDFGD
+417 LNREPFEIDFGD

-438 ALRYYGKFVTLPGR
+438 ALKYWGKFVTIPGR

-458 EFFKGVGYR
+458 EFFKAVGYR

-480 MYKALIG
+480 MYKSLVD
-487 SGVDPDNAA
+487 SGIDPDNAA
-496 RQSADF
+496 RQAADF

-508 NPSDDIRD
+508 NPTDDIRD
-516 AAMGVARTVTFT
+516 AAMSSARTVTFT
-528 RELGS
+528 RELEP
-533 AERIGGNTV
+533 A
-542 GFNVNLQA
+542 LQGIQRA
-550 MQGAFQNPLLKV
+550 ATNPLIKM
-562 FVPFIKTPTN
+562 FVPFIKAPTN
-572 IALEAMA
+572 IGLEAIT
-579 RTPGLNFASPRFW
+579 RTPILNFASPRFW
-592 GDYNAGGI
+592 GDWNAGGI

-649 FSFVFDTKDVSEEMM
+649 FSFVFDAKDVDEEML
-664 AKFEKLTTVS
+664 ARFEKLTTVS

-709 GEDLD
+709 GDDLD
-714 KLMMGGAL
+714 KLMMGGTL

-733 LQGFSEIQKVFTSGA
+733 LSGFNDIMKVFSSGS

-753 ILYDFI
+753 ILYDLI
-759 NAASKQMS
+759 NAASKQIS
-767 QFVIGGSPVGVHSS
+767 QFAIGGSPLGAHSS
-781 FVAGVERIV
+781 LIAATERIV
-790 DPTRSNTMPAEMSTK
+790 DPSKSSTLPAEMSTK
-805 TGMIEP
+805 TGIIDP
-811 AVRGFYDA
+811 AVRGFYSA
-819 VRYYKSRN
+819 VQYYKSRN
-827 PLTSDSLPRSIDPIT
+827 PLTSDSLPRALDPIT
-842 GEVEMVGKGKLYE
+842 GEVETVGKGKLYE

-917 LGESDSIQNL
+917 LGESDSMQNL
-927 ASQDLGKAQ
+927 AGNDLGKAQ
-936 AIITKVMSD
+936 AIISKVISD
-945 AYSNAKQRLIAED
+945 AYSNAKQMLIAED
-958 PDLFDAMQEA
+958 PELFDAMREND
-968 KEFKRDYG
+968 EFKRDYG

>member
-6 LTERLDSLSSAD
+6 LTERLDDLSAAD
-18 KESEQVVPPET
+18 KESAQVVPLET
-29 RLDELIPLTDAG
+29 QMQELIPLTDAG
-41 QEFEPTQVAGVGG
+41 QEFEPTQVAGISS

-76 DQGKVG
+76 EQGKVG

-88 ESGAKAEVIVQSAPQ
+88 ESGAKAEVIVESMPQ

-112 TSAEVAAGVP
+112 TPTEKAAGVP

-158 KQMAEKLSNE
+158 KQMAEELSVS

-215 AKKAGELNPELTS
+215 AKTAGELTPELTS

-262 QSSAERGAMLE
+262 QSSAQRGEMLE

-288 ANKYTALASSSAR
+288 ASKYTALSSSSAR
-301 ATMAEN
+301 ANLAEN
-307 GYGNALSRGTDMW
+307 GYGNTVRGVFNRLTDMA

-326 GLLSNPTTH
+326 GLLSNFTTH

-342 LFFGGLQIPERAL
+342 TFFGGLQMPERAL
-355 ASAIGKT
+355 ASAIGKA
-362 RNFMFKGGEDA
+362 RNFMFKGGETA
-373 ISTDEIYAQAMGFLQ
+373 ISGNELYAQAIGFLQ

-393 GEIAGRAFKS
+393 AEIAVRAAKS

-417 LNREPFEVDFGD
+417 LGREPFEMDFGD
-429 SDTGKAVSG
+429 STTGKAISG
-438 ALRYYGKFVTLPGR
+438 ALSYYGKFVTLAGR

-458 EFFKGVGYR
+458 EFFKAVGYR

-480 MYKALIG
+480 MYKSLVE
-487 SGVDPDNAA
+487 SGVTPDNAS
-496 RQSADF
+496 RQAADF
-502 MADMLA
+502 MADMLI
-508 NPSDDIRD
+508 NPTADIQN
-516 AAMGVARTVTFT
+516 AAMSVARTVTFT
-528 RELGS
+528 RELET
-533 AERIGGNTV
+533 A
-542 GFNVNLQA
+542 LQGIQRA
-550 MQGAFQNPLLKV
+550 AQNPLIKMYI
-562 FVPFIKTPTN
+562 PFIKTPTN
-572 IALEAMA
+572 IFLEAIT

-592 GDYNAGGI
+592 GDFNAGGI
-600 RRDQAIARVTLGGAM
+600 RRDQAMARVTLGGAM

-649 FSFVFDTKDVSEEMM
+649 FSFVFDTKDVSEEML

-690 GTLLG
+690 GALLG
-695 IGATSGEYAQMTPG
+695 IGATAGEYAQMTPG

-722 GVYQYLSEQPM
+722 GVYQYMSEQPA
-733 LQGFSEIQKVFTSGA
+733 LQGFSDIQKVFTSGA

-753 ILYDFI
+753 ILYDLI

-767 QFVIGGSPVGVHSS
+767 QFLIGGSPVGVHSS
-781 FVAGVERIV
+781 LVAAVERIV
-790 DPTRSNTMPAEMSTK
+790 DPTKSNTMPETMSVK
-805 TGMIEP
+805 TGIIDP
-811 AVRGFYDA
+811 AVRGFYSA
-819 VRYYKSRN
+819 VQYYKSRN
-827 PLTSDSLPRSIDPIT
+827 PLTSDSLPRALDPIT

-876 YGVPMYIP
+876 YGIPMYIP
-884 KKSIDGIQLSA
+884 NKSMDGIQLSA

-912 DQIAY
+912 DKIAY
-917 LGESDSIQNL
+917 LGESPAMQN
-927 ASQDLGKAQ
+927 KAANNLEEVQ
-936 AIITKVMSD
+936 AIISKTISD
-945 AYSNAKQRLIAED
+945 AYADAKQRLIAED
-958 PDLFDAMQEA
+958 LDLADAMQEV

>member
-6 LTERLDSLSSAD
+6 LTDRLDSLSSAD
-18 KESEQVVPPET
+18 KESEQVVPLET
-29 RLDELIPLTDAG
+29 QMQELIPLTDAG
-41 QEFEPTQVAGVGG
+41 QEFEATQVAGPGG
-54 LLRKAVKEAPVRTER
+54 LFRKMIKEAPVRTER

-76 DQGKVG
+76 PQGKVG
-82 TSQVIR
+82 QSQVIR
-88 ESGAKAEVIVQSAPQ
+88 ETGAKGEVIVESAPQ

-112 TSAEVAAGVP
+112 TPTEKAAGVP

-131 QDADGVKQFIEATAR
+131 QDEDGVKQFIEATAR
-146 AYGADKIEKISY
+146 AYGADKIQKISY
-158 KQMAEKLSNE
+158 KQMAEELSVS

-201 AGKRAFDLGEQVKA
+201 AGKRAFDLGEQVKV
-215 AKKAGELNPELTS
+215 AKANGELTPELTS

-262 QSSAERGAMLE
+262 QSSAQRGEMLE

-278 AGGIESVHDF
+278 AGGIDSVHDF
-288 ANKYTALASSSAR
+288 ASKYTALSASGR
-301 ATMAEN
+301 ANMAEN
-307 GYGNALSRGTDMW
+307 GYGNTLSGTLNRLTDMT

-326 GLLSNPTTH
+326 GLLSNLTTH
-335 AKNIAGN
+335 FKNIAGN
-342 LFFGGLQIPERAL
+342 LFFGGLQVPERAL

-373 ISTDEIYAQAMGFLQ
+373 ISTDELYAQAVGFLQ

-393 GEIAGRAFKS
+393 GEIAVRAAKS

-417 LNREPFEVDFGD
+417 LNRDPFEMDFGD
-429 SDTGKAVSG
+429 SDTGKAISG
-438 ALRYYGKFVTLPGR
+438 ALSYYGKFVTLPGR

-458 EFFKGVGYR
+458 EFFKAIGYR
-467 MELNALATRESEK
+467 MELNALAVRESEK
-480 MYKALIG
+480 MYKSLVN
-487 SGVDPDNAA
+487 SGVAPDNAS

-502 MADMLA
+502 LADILA
-508 NPSDDIRD
+508 NPTADIQD
-516 AAMGVARTVTFT
+516 AAMGAARTVTFT
-528 RELGS
+528 RELET
-533 AERIGGNTV
+533 A
-542 GFNVNLQA
+542 LQGVQRA
-550 MQGAFQNPLLKV
+550 AQNPLIKM
-562 FVPFIKTPTN
+562 FVPFFKTPMN
-572 IALEAMA
+572 IFLEAIT
-579 RTPGLNFASPRFW
+579 RTPGLNFGSPRFW
-592 GDYNAGGI
+592 GDFNAGGI
-600 RRDQAIARVTLGGAM
+600 RRDQAMARVTLGGAM
-615 IYSVSAGVFEGRV
+615 IYSVAAGVFEGRV
-628 TGYGPMRME
+628 TGYGPMRLE

-664 AKFEKLTTVS
+664 ARFEKLTTVS
-674 RGPDKVYI
+674 RGPNKVYI

-714 KLMMGGAL
+714 KLAMGGAL

-733 LQGFSEIQKVFTSGA
+733 LQGFSDIQKVFTSGA

-759 NAASKQMS
+759 NQASKQMS
-767 QFVIGGSPVGVHSS
+767 QFAIGGSPVGVHSS
-781 FVAGVERIV
+781 LVAAIERIV
-790 DPTRSNTMPAEMSTK
+790 DPTKSNTMPAEMSTK
-805 TGMIEP
+805 TGIIEP

-819 VRYYKSRN
+819 VQYYKSRN
-827 PLTSDSLPRSIDPIT
+827 PLTSNSLPRALDPIT

-917 LGESDSIQNL
+917 LGESDAIQNL

-936 AIITKVMSD
+936 AIISKVISD
-945 AYSNAKQRLIAED
+945 AYSNAKQMLMAED
-958 PDLFDAMQEA
+958 PDLFDAMREND
-968 KEFKRDYG
+968 EFKRDFG
-976 KYKR
+976 KFKR

>member
-6 LTERLDSLSSAD
+6 LTERLDDLSAAD
-18 KESEQVVPPET
+18 KESAQVVPLAT
-29 RLDELIPLTDAG
+29 QMQELIPLTDAG
-41 QEFEPTQVAGVGG
+41 QEFEPVQVAGPGG
-54 LLRKAVKEAPVRTER
+54 IFRKIIKEAPPRTER
-69 PILPEGV
+69 PILPQGV

-82 TSQVIR
+82 QSQVIR
-88 ESGAKAEVIVQSAPQ
+88 ETGAKGEVIIESMPQ

-158 KQMAEKLSNE
+158 KQMAEELSVS
-168 GYDEGFIAR
+168 GYDEAFIAR

-215 AKKAGELNPELTS
+215 AKAAGELTPELTS

-262 QSSAERGAMLE
+262 QSSAQRGEMLE

-278 AGGIESVHDF
+278 AGGIDSVHDF
-288 ANKYTALASSSAR
+288 ASKYTALSASGR
-301 ATMAEN
+301 ANMAES
-307 GYGNALSRGTDMW
+307 GYGNTLRGTLNRLTDMT

-326 GLLSNPTTH
+326 GLLSNFTTH
-335 AKNIAGN
+335 FKNIAGN
-342 LFFGGLQIPERAL
+342 AFFGGLQVPERAL
-355 ASAIGKT
+355 ASVIGKT

-393 GEIAGRAFKS
+393 GEIASRAFKS

-417 LNREPFEVDFGD
+417 LNREPFEMDFGD
-429 SDTGKAVSG
+429 SETGKAISG
-438 ALRYYGKFVTLPGR
+438 ALSYWGKFVTLPGR

-458 EFFKGVGYR
+458 EFFKAIGYR

-480 MYKALIG
+480 MYKSLVE
-487 SGVDPDNAA
+487 SGVTPDNAA
-496 RQSADF
+496 RQAADF
-502 MADMLA
+502 MANTLS
-508 NPSDDIRD
+508 NPTDDIQN
-516 AAMGVARTVTFT
+516 AAMGAARTVTFT
-528 RELGS
+528 RELET
-533 AERIGGNTV
+533 A
-542 GFNVNLQA
+542 LQGVQRA
-550 MQGAFQNPLLKV
+550 AQNPLIKM
-562 FVPFIKTPTN
+562 FVPFFKTPMN
-572 IALEAMA
+572 IFLEAIT
-579 RTPGLNFASPRFW
+579 RTPGLNFGSPRFW
-592 GDYNAGGI
+592 GDFNAGGI

-628 TGYGPMRME
+628 TGYGPMRIE

-649 FSFVFDTKDVSEEMM
+649 FSFVFNTKDVDPELL

-714 KLMMGGAL
+714 KMMMGGAL

-759 NAASKQMS
+759 NAASKQVS
-767 QFVIGGSPVGVHSS
+767 QFAIGGSPAGAHSS
-781 FVAGVERIV
+781 LVAAVERIV
-790 DPTRSNTMPAEMSTK
+790 DPTKSNTMPAEMSTK
-805 TGMIEP
+805 TGIIEP

-827 PLTSDSLPRSIDPIT
+827 PLTSDSLPRALDPIT

-876 YGVPMYIP
+876 YGIPMYIP

-912 DQIAY
+912 DRIAY
-917 LGESDSIQNL
+917 LGESPAIQNKAANNL
-927 ASQDLGKAQ
+927 EEAQ
-936 AIITKVMSD
+936 AIISKEISD
-945 AYSNAKQRLIAED
+945 AYSKAKERLIAED
-958 PDLFDAMQEA
+958 LDLADAMQEV
-968 KEFKRDYG
+968 KEFKRDFG
-976 KYKR
+976 KFKR

>member
-6 LTERLDSLSSAD
+6 LTERLDSLSSAE
-18 KESEQVVPPET
+18 KESGEVVPT
-29 RLDELIPLTDAG
+29 QNRLDELIPLTDAG
-41 QEFEPTQVAGVGG
+41 QEFEPTQVAGLGG
-54 LLRKAVKEAPVRTER
+54 LLRKAVKETPIRTER
-69 PILPEGV
+69 PILPPGV

-82 TSQVIR
+82 QSQVIR
-88 ESGAKAEVIVQSAPQ
+88 ETGAKGEVIIETMPQ
-103 MPTTGKPSP
+103 MPITGKPSP

-122 ETAFNLDMI
+122 KTAFNLDMI

-158 KQMAEKLSNE
+158 KQMAEELSVS

-215 AKKAGELNPELTS
+215 AKKAGQLAPELTS
-228 AFMQAVALEGTLV
+228 EFMQAVALEGTLV

-262 QSSAERGAMLE
+262 QSSAQRGEMLE

-278 AGGIESVHDF
+278 TGGINSVHDF
-288 ANKYTALASSSAR
+288 ANKYTALSSSSAR
-301 ATMAEN
+301 ANMSEN
-307 GYGNALSRGTDMW
+307 GYATTLKGSFYRLTDMA

-355 ASAIGKT
+355 ASVIGKT

-373 ISTDEIYAQAMGFLQ
+373 ISTNELYAQAMGFLH

-393 GEIAGRAFKS
+393 GEIAVRAAKA

-438 ALRYYGKFVTLPGR
+438 ALSYYGKFVTLPGR

-458 EFFKGVGYR
+458 EFFKAIGYR

-480 MYKALIG
+480 MYKALVNG
-487 SGVDPDNAA
+487 GVDPDNAA
-496 RQSADF
+496 RQAADF
-502 MADMLA
+502 MADMLV
-508 NPSDDIRD
+508 NPTADIQD
-516 AAMGVARTVTFT
+516 AAMSVARTVTFT
-528 RELGS
+528 RELEQG
-533 AERIGGNTV
+533 
-542 GFNVNLQA
+542 LQGIQRFA
-550 MQGAFQNPLLKV
+550 QTPLIKM

-572 IALEAMA
+572 IALEAIT

-592 GDYNAGGI
+592 GDFNAGGI
-600 RRDQAIARVTLGGAM
+600 RRDQAIARVTLGSAL
-615 IYSVSAGVFEGRV
+615 IYSVSAGVFEGRI
-628 TGYGPMRME
+628 TGYGPMRLE

-664 AKFEKLTTVS
+664 ARFEKLTTVS

-690 GTLLG
+690 GTLLA
-695 IGATSGEYAQMTPG
+695 IGATSGEYSQMTPG

-714 KLMMGGAL
+714 KLMLGGAL
-722 GVYQYLSEQPM
+722 AVYQYLSEQPM
-733 LQGFSEIQKVFTSGA
+733 LQGVSDIQKVFTSGA
-748 KDGPT
+748 KDAPT
-753 ILYDFI
+753 RAYDLI

-767 QFVIGGSPVGVHSS
+767 QFLIGGSPFGVHSS

-790 DPTRSNTMPAEMSTK
+790 DPSKSSTMPAEMSTK
-805 TGMIEP
+805 VGMIDP
-811 AVRGFYDA
+811 AVRGFYSA
-819 VRYYKSRN
+819 VQYYKSRN
-827 PLTSDSLPRSIDPIT
+827 PLTSDSLPRALDPIT

-876 YGVPMYIP
+876 YGIPMYIP

-917 LGESDSIQNL
+917 LGESPNIQNKAANDL
-927 ASQDLGKAQ
+927 AEAQ
-936 AIITKVMSD
+936 AIIEKVISD
-945 AYSNAKQRLIAED
+945 AYSNAKKILIEED
-958 PDLFDAMQEA
+958 SDLFDAMQEV
-968 KEFKRDYG
+968 KEFKRDQG
-976 KYKR
+976 KHKR